1 MSKKIVG
8 IIGGVGPAA
17 TAELFKKVIENTD
30 AAADCDHIRVLID
43 NNPKIPDRTR
53 AIEEKTVA
61 PVAPMVSTGQGLVEL
76 GADFLVIPCVT
87 AHFFYEKIQSAL
99 SVPLLN
105 IVEETANFCAKKK
118 ITKVGVL
125 ATSGTCQTRIF
136 DIEMKKHS
144 IETIYPDDKEQ
155 EMVMHI
161 IYDLIKAGKDVNKEL
176 FKSCLGNFKKKGTDA
191 VILGCTELPL
201 VLEHG
206 DFDTRFIDV
215 LDVLAKA
222 IVKKAGYKVK

>member
-87 AHFFYEKIQSAL
+87 AHFFYEKNQPFL
-99 SVPLLN
+99 SHCLILL
-105 IVEETANFCAKKK
+105 KK
-118 ITKVGVL
+118 L
-125 ATSGTCQTRIF
+125 QTFAQR
-136 DIEMKKHS
+136 KK
-144 IETIYPDDKEQ
+144 
-155 EMVMHI
+155 
-161 IYDLIKAGKDVNKEL
+161 
-176 FKSCLGNFKKKGTDA
+176 
-191 VILGCTELPL
+191 
-201 VLEHG
+201 
-206 DFDTRFIDV
+206 
-215 LDVLAKA
+215 
-222 IVKKAGYKVK
+222 